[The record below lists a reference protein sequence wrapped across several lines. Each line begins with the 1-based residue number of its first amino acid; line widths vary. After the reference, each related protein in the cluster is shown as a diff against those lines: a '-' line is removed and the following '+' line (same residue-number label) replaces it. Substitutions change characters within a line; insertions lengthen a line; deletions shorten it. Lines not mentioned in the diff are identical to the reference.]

1 MIEYLKWD
9 SDFFGYKIGKIN
21 VNQSIH
27 FSSISKEVAK
37 QTDYKLI
44 YLIIGKEFHN
54 AELQE
59 ELEKTNIKLVD
70 TKITFAQLI
79 SSENTTSDVFE
90 NIQLYLPTVANQ
102 KLIDLSLQ
110 SGIYSRFRIDK
121 NFVDNEYEKLYTAW
135 IQNSVNGKIAD
146 KVIVAYKESELI
158 GLLTLSFKKGFSD
171 IGILAVDSNYR
182 GQKIGQKLIEKAIY
196 ETNQQRINQIKV
208 VTQKDNTKAC
218 NFYKNQNF
226 NIEKLEYIYHI
237 WL

>member
-1 MIEYLKWD
+1 MVEYLKWD

-21 VNQSIH
+21 VTKSIS
-27 FSSISKEVAK
+27 FSSISEAIKK

-44 YLIIGKEFHN
+44 YLVIDEPFHFPK
-54 AELQE
+54 LQQ
-59 ELEKTNIKLVD
+59 ELEEKRIKLVD
-70 TKITFAQLI
+70 SKVTFTQKIA
-79 SSENTTSDVFE
+79 SENNNDDSFE

-110 SGIYSRFRIDK
+110 SGIYSRFQTDK
-121 NFVDNEYEKLYTAW
+121 NFVDNEYKKLYTTW
-135 IQNSVNGKIAD
+135 IQNSVNGEIAD
-146 KVIVAYKESELI
+146 RVIVAYKESEII
-158 GLLTLSFKKGFSD
+158 GLLTLAFKNGFSD
-171 IGILAVDSNYR
+171 IGILAVDSKYR
-182 GQKIGQKLIEKAIY
+182 GQKTGQKLIQKAIH
-196 ETNQQRINQIKV
+196 ETSQQLINQIKV